1 MTARLELAQAL
12 ELSQLVEMEAG
23 WENLRRHPAQQRL
36 PREDLIEIQR
46 SYEAFHTKLLH
57 YNGRHTP
64 QHVSELLLNTA
75 DRLGRWCANMS
86 ILFRRVE
93 ADPKARCPVHLV
105 EKAYRRAEAIAR
117 RMNYAPI
124 TRRSPPGSIPAAIEE
139 LEAVRLWCAAL
150 PQSPATAK
158 PHLQATRP
166 MS

>member
-12 ELSQLVEMEAG
+12 ELSQLVELEAG
-23 WENLRRHPAQQRL
+23 WENLRRHPVQQRL

-46 SYEAFHTKLLH
+46 NYEAFHSKLVH
-57 YNGRHTP
+57 YNRQHTP
-64 QHVSELLLNTA
+64 QHVPELLLNTA

-105 EKAYRRAEAIAR
+105 EKAYRRAEAIAC
-117 RMNYAPI
+117 RMNHAPI
-124 TRRSPPGSIPAAIEE
+124 TRRSPPGSIQAAIED

-150 PQSPATAK
+150 PQSPANAK
-158 PHLQATRP
+158 PHLQTTRP